1 MGGCVGGS
9 TATVVCRLAG
19 VSCAAEMRELGFGL
33 VGNLRP
39 PSRDGAGRSA
49 RWRLRALSGCGGRG
63 LSSCVPFFIKP
74 GARSV
79 GWRGLAYCQSEVLA
93 AMLQWPQWRGGLHRR
108 LLGVRPVEHLFV

>member
-39 PSRDGAGRSA
+39 PPLVMGQADPRAGDC
-49 RWRLRALSGCGGRG
+49 AL
-63 LSSCVPFFIKP
+63 
-74 GARSV
+74 
-79 GWRGLAYCQSEVLA
+79 
-93 AMLQWPQWRGGLHRR
+93 
-108 LLGVRPVEHLFV
+108 